1 MIGTGNK
8 KSKLF
13 LGKTSVRKA
22 YLGAVKVYPNSFL
35 ELSATSFSFAAAGST
50 AELKI
55 EVNDG
60 QAWSLNELPSG
71 WSVSAASGTG
81 PASIS
86 ITAPNNRSTNTVTAT
101 LSVTSEDDLSAIV
114 SVSQAAGVKIYG
126 AWQNVGLTI
135 DTTSFPA
142 SGGSC
147 AMRVQ
152 VQRIWTWNG
161 VAGSGGT
168 DASTASLVHATTSD
182 SIATVSGN
190 TLTVGSLDTIA
201 KSATVITIS
210 AETEYDTTKVSA
222 NITQA
227 ENKATYGD
235 THIVY
240 NGSSTGTNF
249 GSQFSYNMNSTSL
262 SLSQRQKVDYS
273 SGATKTVTTS
283 AKPSY
288 KSSANWV
295 TVSDITDYNG
305 YSTAQTYSF
314 LFSFGENSTASSR
327 SAIITFT
334 FPNGDVFTMTLRQDA
349 IPKTF
354 QYLKLVPLNTSSE
367 MHIGSLTVEWGT
379 ANGNYSNSQTFTG
392 DALLADRTLTL
403 GQYLSGQ
410 TIYFRFTGTTGG
422 MKTKMTFSSGSKLS
436 FTSGRYVYTG
446 ADTIELYATMTAGTS
461 DTAVL
466 QWTFSSGGLI
476 DL

>member
-295 TVSDITDYNG
+295 TVYYG
-305 YSTAQTYSF
+305 LQR
-314 LFSFGENSTASSR
+314 LFD
-327 SAIITFT
+327 SA
-334 FPNGDVFTMTLRQDA
+334 NL
-349 IPKTF
+349 
-354 QYLKLVPLNTSSE
+354 
-367 MHIGSLTVEWGT
+367 
-379 ANGNYSNSQTFTG
+379 
-392 DALLADRTLTL
+392 
-403 GQYLSGQ
+403 
-410 TIYFRFTGTTGG
+410 
-422 MKTKMTFSSGSKLS
+422 
-436 FTSGRYVYTG
+436 
-446 ADTIELYATMTAGTS
+446 
-461 DTAVL
+461 
-466 QWTFSSGGLI
+466 
-476 DL
+476 

>member
-50 AELKI
+50 AALKV

-60 QAWSLNELPSG
+60 QAWSLNGLPAG
-71 WSVSAASGTG
+71 WTASVTSGTG
-81 PASIS
+81 PASVT
-86 ITAPNNRSTNTVTAT
+86 ITAPNNRSTNAVTAN

-161 VAGSGGT
+161 VAGSGGA
-168 DASTASLVHATTSD
+168 DASTASLAHATTSD

-190 TLTVGSLDTIA
+190 TLTVGSLDAIS

-240 NGSSTGTNF
+240 NGSSTGTSF
-249 GSQFSYNMNSTSL
+249 GVQLSYSTTYSGL
-262 SLSQRQKVDYS
+262 TLSQRQKVDYS

-295 TVSDITDYNG
+295 TVSDVTNYNG

-314 LFSFGENSTASSR
+314 QFSFGENSTTSSR
-327 SAIITFT
+327 SAVITFT
-334 FPNGDVFTMTLRQDA
+334 FPNGDVFKMTLQQNA

-354 QYLKLVPLNTSSE
+354 QYLKLSPLNTSNG
-367 MHIGSLTVEWGT
+367 MHIGSLIVEWGT

-392 DALLADRTLTL
+392 EALLVTQTLTL

-422 MKTKMTFSSGSKLS
+422 MRIKMTFSAGNKLS
-436 FTSGRYVYTG
+436 LTSGRYVYTG
-446 ADTIELYATMTAGTS
+446 ADTIEFCATMTAGTS

-466 QWTFSSGGLI
+466 QWTFSSDGLI
-476 DL
+476 EL